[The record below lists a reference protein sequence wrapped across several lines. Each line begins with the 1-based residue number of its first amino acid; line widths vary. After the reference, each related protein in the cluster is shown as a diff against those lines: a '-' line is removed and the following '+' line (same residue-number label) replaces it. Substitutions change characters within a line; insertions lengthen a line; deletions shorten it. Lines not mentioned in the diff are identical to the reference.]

1 MSKEKVKIY
10 VKPTCTTCR
19 KALRI
24 LKDRGVDFEVIDY
37 YRKPLTVEKLRQLL
51 KKLGLSPGEIL
62 RKSGEMYKRLG
73 LSKGDL
79 SDSEV
84 LDLMLK
90 YPDLIQRP
98 IVENGNKAILARPV
112 EKIYELL

>member
-51 KKLGLSPGEIL
+51 KKLGLSPGDIL

-98 IVENGNKAILARPV
+98 IVEKGNKAILARPV

>member
-98 IVENGNKAILARPV
+98 IVEKGNKAILARPV